1 MAKAPIAGTVKT
13 RLVPPLAHDQAAD
26 LSRALLLDQLE
37 HLAGLRDVALYVA
50 FTPPQAEGL
59 MQRIASRS
67 CPCFPQ
73 QGGDLGERMRGT
85 LAELWGRGHR
95 NAAIIGSDVVPPPLE
110 IFYDAFQ
117 FLSSADPRVVLGP
130 SRDGGYYLIGM
141 NRPTPEIFADMTWS
155 HDGVLRETT
164 ARLVRLGVDYRL
176 LPAWFDVDTAGDLE
190 LLQSSDPSVHGAM
203 KRTVNLL
210 RRVDLWPR

>member
-37 HLAGLRDVALYVA
+37 HLAGLRDVDLYVA
-50 FTPPQAEGL
+50 FTPPEAEGL

-73 QGGDLGERMRGT
+73 QGDDLGERMKEA
-85 LAELWGRGHR
+85 LAELWRRGHR
-95 NAAIIGSDVVPPPLE
+95 SAAIIGSDVAAVPLD
-110 IFYDAFQ
+110 FFDRAFEL
-117 FLSSADPRVVLGP
+117 LSSKESRVVLGP
-130 SRDGGYYLIGM
+130 SRDGGYYFIGM
-141 NRPTPEIFADMTWS
+141 NRPAPEVFDGMSWS
-155 HDGVLRETT
+155 HDRVLSETT
-164 ARLVRLGVDYRL
+164 ARLACLGIDFDL
-176 LPAWFDVDTAGDLE
+176 LPEWFDIDTAGDIE